1 MGSSSWQNFT
11 GSRPLR
17 TFAALSLISTI
28 LALMPPAAAALQLR
42 STIDR
47 PDDISGFQIHVV
59 YVVPDG
65 SSDLQFDTSGQ
76 IDSWVKEGNSW
87 LNSKVNRNLRFDT
100 FQGAT
105 DVTFLKSQ
113 FRVNELCYENCKA
126 LSKLESEFRG
136 QNPTY
141 DSSKT
146 LLFMVADVL
155 DRDSC
160 GWAQQ
165 SSNLALAQGFGD
177 SRNGCN
183 LSSSKAK
190 TGLSGP
196 AKTIIH
202 ELFHTFGLGHV
213 CIDASDLMLG
223 EPECRIDDNTYGEV
237 PITFDLK
244 RNQYLGSDIGFGV
257 DILKMPIW
265 SDGNGSST
273 YPEIKE
279 VSGMKNI
286 PTLEDGTPYVV
297 IGQTSESFSWAWDRD
312 FYPVG
317 TAINCVFETGLVQI
331 TGRVEKSSC
340 KFDIP
345 ASLRAGNTFTVVQ
358 KWKMGPW
365 SGMASVSG
373 KLVREDFSSA
383 PCTES
388 SCFVGGEGPAKSFCW
403 PKDVKALT
411 LQQLVKNRW
420 LKVATMRP
428 TRSSL
433 CDSRTPNST
442 NYSIKFTKTGT
453 FKYRWFIPARPG
465 YQSYQGKP
473 FTVVVNE
480 FSEPE
485 PKQG

>member
-1 MGSSSWQNFT
+1 MGRGWWQNLTSGRLFIA
-11 GSRPLR
+11 
-17 TFAALSLISTI
+17 FAALSVSATL
-28 LALMPPAAAALQLR
+28 LALVPPAVAAIQIR

-65 SSDLQFDTSGQ
+65 SSDLNLDTNGQ

-87 LNSKVNRNLRFDT
+87 LDKKVNRNLRFDI

-105 DVTFLKSQ
+105 DVTFIKSQ
-113 FRVNELCYENCKA
+113 FSINELCFRNCKA

-136 QNPTY
+136 QNPTF

-155 DRDSC
+155 DRNSC

-165 SSNLALAQGFGD
+165 FSNLALAQGFGD
-177 SRNGCN
+177 SSKGCN

-190 TGLSGP
+190 TGISGP

-223 EPECRIDDNTYGEV
+223 EPECKIDDETYGDV
-237 PITFDLK
+237 PITFDMK
-244 RNQYLGSDIGFGV
+244 RNQYLDSEVGFGI
-257 DILKMPIW
+257 DLLKMPIW
-265 SDGNGSST
+265 SDGKGSST
-273 YPEIKE
+273 YAEVKE
-279 VSGMKNI
+279 VSGLRSI
-286 PTLEDGTPYVV
+286 PTLEDGTPYAV
-297 IGQTSESFSWAWDRD
+297 IGETSETFGWAWDRD
-312 FYPVG
+312 LYPTG
-317 TAINCVFETGLVQI
+317 AAIECLFETGLSQI
-331 TGRVEKSSC
+331 AGRVENSSC
-340 KFDIP
+340 IFDVP
-345 ASLRAGNTFTVVQ
+345 TTLRAGNQFTVVQ

-388 SCFVGGEGPAKSFCW
+388 TCFAGGESPAKSLCW
-403 PKDVKALT
+403 PKDVKVLT
-411 LQQLVKNRW
+411 LQQLIKNRW
-420 LKVATMRP
+420 VKVATTRT
-428 TRSSL
+428 TRSSF

-442 NYSIKFTKTGT
+442 NYSIKFSKTGT
-453 FKYRWFIPARPG
+453 YKYRWFIPARSG

-473 FTVVVNE
+473 FTVIVND

-485 PKQG
+485 PRQG